1 MTDQEAALF
10 RKLEIFKEMD
20 EEAISTLYSEGTVL
34 KLRAGDILFNQG
46 SESDALYIL
55 ITGRLVALG
64 DDPQT
69 GESHAY
75 GFIQPGEFVGE
86 MGLISNKARSLTIL
100 AQLDA
105 TLFQLNRSKFY
116 ELMDQHP
123 QVLTPI
129 LMSVID
135 RLQGTLSGSRGGT
148 QPQSTM
154 LVAAN
159 GSVRMDRLA
168 AQMNSTLRNHGVKYI
183 LLSEDDMYEKC
194 GVKSD
199 WSDVLPWLN
208 QIEKEYD
215 VAIYI
220 CADYGSVWMRHCLQY
235 AERVVIVGSGETGA
249 EYDSRLT
256 ELFDHSEH
264 EHFVKE
270 LVLLYENPSPN
281 SHSVSEWIKRYKYFR
296 HHHVVID
303 DGQSTER
310 MCRFLTGTAK
320 ALVLAGGGTRGW
332 VHIGAMRAFSEV
344 GLEFD
349 LVGGTSAGSAAA
361 ALYATGAEYDYIS
374 QTMDSLMRASLEV
387 VKLRHYTLP
396 IVSISD
402 ASVNTMLLQ
411 RVFGE
416 TSIEQLARQFYC
428 VSCDISR
435 NREIVHDRGLL
446 WQAVRASCSVPGL
459 APPVV
464 IEGDMHIDGGIINN
478 MPVDIA
484 RKKLAGVGTV
494 VAVDLSATQESDTRY
509 YFPPKLSLGDL
520 LAHKLKLR
528 NRKYQFSNLGTIL
541 MGTIMAS
548 SERRMAENRQLADI
562 LIRPELHG
570 YGMLDDARDELMQLG
585 YRAAVE
591 AL

>member
-1 MTDQEAALF
+1 MTDQETALF

-20 EEAISTLYSEGTVL
+20 EEEITTLYSEGTVL
-34 KLRAGDILFNQG
+34 KLKAGEILFSQG
-46 SESDALYIL
+46 AESDALYIL
-55 ITGRLVALG
+55 LTGRLVAVG

-69 GESHAY
+69 GEAHTY

-86 MGLISNKARSLTIL
+86 MGLISNKARSLTIV
-100 AQLDA
+100 AQLEA
-105 TLFQLNRSKFY
+105 TVFQLNRSMFNA
-116 ELMDQHP
+116 LMNKHP

-135 RLQGTLSGSRGGT
+135 RLQGTLSRTSGAT
-148 QPQSTM
+148 QPKSTM
-154 LVAAN
+154 MVGAN
-159 GSVRMDRLA
+159 GSVRMNVLA
-168 AQMNSTLRNHGVKYI
+168 AQLDGALRKHGVNYI
-183 LLSEDDMYEKC
+183 LLSEDDMHERCGEKA
-194 GVKSD
+194 D
-199 WSDVLPWLN
+199 WPDVLQWLN
-208 QIEKEYD
+208 QIENEYD

-220 CADYGSVWMRHCLQY
+220 CADYQSVWFQYCLQY
-235 AERVVIVGSGETGA
+235 AERVVIVGNGETGA
-249 EYDSRLT
+249 EYDPRLT
-256 ELFDHSEH
+256 DLFDNSRH
-264 EHFVKE
+264 EHFIME
-270 LVLLYENPSPN
+270 LVLVYKKTISN
-281 SHSVSEWIKRYKYFR
+281 SYGVSEWFGRYKYFR
-296 HHHVVID
+296 HHHVVLD
-303 DGQSTER
+303 DRQSTDR
-310 MCRFLTGTAK
+310 LCRFLTGTAK

-332 VHIGAMRAFSEV
+332 VHIGAMRAFFEV

-416 TSIEQLARQFYC
+416 TSIEQLALQFFC

-435 NREIVHDRGLL
+435 NREIVHDRGLV

-464 IEGDMHIDGGIINN
+464 IEGDMYIDGGITNN

-484 RKKLAGVGTV
+484 KKKMAGIGTV

-509 YFPPKLSLGDL
+509 YFPPKLSLGDV
-520 LAHKLKLR
+520 LAHKLKFR

-541 MGTIMAS
+541 MSTIMAC
-548 SERRMAENRQLADI
+548 SERRTAENRKLADI
-562 LIRPELHG
+562 LIRPALHG
-570 YGMLDDARDELMQLG
+570 YGMLDDARDELMELG
-585 YRAAVE
+585 YRAAIE

>member
-1 MTDQEAALF
+1 MTDQEAALL

-20 EEAISTLYSEGTVL
+20 EEAISSLYSEGTVL
-34 KLRAGDILFNQG
+34 KLQAGDILFSQG
-46 SESDALYIL
+46 AESDALYIL
-55 ITGRLVALG
+55 LTGRLVAVG

-69 GESHAY
+69 GEAHAY

-86 MGLISNKARSLTIL
+86 MGLISNKSRSLTIV
-100 AQLDA
+100 AQLEA
-105 TLFQLNRSKFY
+105 TVFQLNRSMFNA
-116 ELMDQHP
+116 LMNKHP

-135 RLQGTLSGSRGGT
+135 RLQGTLSRASGGT

-154 LVAAN
+154 LVRAN
-159 GSVRMDRLA
+159 GSVRMNVLA
-168 AQMNSTLRNHGVKYI
+168 AQMDGALRKHGVNYI
-183 LLSEDDMYEKC
+183 LLSEDDMHERCGEKA
-194 GVKSD
+194 D
-199 WSDVLPWLN
+199 WSDVLQWLN

-220 CADYGSVWMRHCLQY
+220 CADYESVWFQYCLQY
-235 AERVVIVGSGETGA
+235 AERVVIVGNGETGA
-249 EYDSRLT
+249 EYDPRLT
-256 ELFDHSEH
+256 DLFDHSRD
-264 EHFVKE
+264 EHFIKE
-270 LVLLYENPSPN
+270 LVLVYEKTISK
-281 SHSVSEWIKRYKYFR
+281 SYGVSEWFERYKYFR
-296 HHHVVID
+296 HHHVVLD
-303 DGQSTER
+303 DRQSTDR
-310 MCRFLTGTAK
+310 LCRFLTGTAK

-361 ALYATGAEYDYIS
+361 ALYATGGEYDYIS
-374 QTMDSLMRASLEV
+374 QAMDSLMRASLEV

-402 ASVNTMLLQ
+402 ASVNTILLQ

-416 TSIEQLARQFYC
+416 TSIEQLALQFFC

-435 NREIVHDRGLL
+435 NREIVHDRGLV

-464 IEGDMHIDGGIINN
+464 IEGDMHIDGGITNN

-484 RKKLAGVGTV
+484 RKKMAGVGTV

-509 YFPPKLSLGDL
+509 YFPPKLSLGDV

-528 NRKYQFSNLGTIL
+528 NRKYEFSNLGTIL
-541 MGTIMAS
+541 MGTIMAC
-548 SERRMAENRQLADI
+548 SERRTAENRKLADI
-562 LIRPELHG
+562 LIRPALHG
-570 YGMLDDARDELMQLG
+570 YGMLDDARDELMELG
-585 YRAAVE
+585 YRAAIE

>member
-1 MTDQEAALF
+1 
-10 RKLEIFKEMD
+10 
-20 EEAISTLYSEGTVL
+20 
-34 KLRAGDILFNQG
+34 
-46 SESDALYIL
+46 
-55 ITGRLVALG
+55 
-64 DDPQT
+64 
-69 GESHAY
+69 
-75 GFIQPGEFVGE
+75 
-86 MGLISNKARSLTIL
+86 
-100 AQLDA
+100 
-105 TLFQLNRSKFY
+105 
-116 ELMDQHP
+116 
-123 QVLTPI
+123 
-129 LMSVID
+129 
-135 RLQGTLSGSRGGT
+135 
-148 QPQSTM
+148 
-154 LVAAN
+154 
-159 GSVRMDRLA
+159 
-168 AQMNSTLRNHGVKYI
+168 
-183 LLSEDDMYEKC
+183 
-194 GVKSD
+194 
-199 WSDVLPWLN
+199 
-208 QIEKEYD
+208 
-215 VAIYI
+215 
-220 CADYGSVWMRHCLQY
+220 
-235 AERVVIVGSGETGA
+235 
-249 EYDSRLT
+249 
-256 ELFDHSEH
+256 
-264 EHFVKE
+264 
-270 LVLLYENPSPN
+270 
-281 SHSVSEWIKRYKYFR
+281 
-296 HHHVVID
+296 
-303 DGQSTER
+303 
-310 MCRFLTGTAK
+310 
-320 ALVLAGGGTRGW
+320 
-332 VHIGAMRAFSEV
+332 
-344 GLEFD
+344 
-349 LVGGTSAGSAAA
+349 
-361 ALYATGAEYDYIS
+361 YATGAEYDYIS

-591 AL
+591 A